1 LYQAEKRQIKIEY
14 TPQHTHNTSSHGF
27 VSTRGMVTHMY
38 CGPSQFRPFS
48 IGTGPRI
55 ATAVKLHIGTGPR
68 IATAVILH
76 IDTGPRSATAV
87 VLHIGTGPRSVTAV
101 ILPIGTGPRIA
112 TAVILP
118 IGTGPRSATTVILH
132 IGTGPRPSLYVC
144 SAVKRYWVRSSTDYR
159 RTIQW
164 GEVLYCKCQKPPNKI
179 FPEKELRSYTFMFL

>member
-1 LYQAEKRQIKIEY
+1 VGGSEKKFDDFLDPGHRECFLHRPNQLYQAERRQIKIEY

-55 ATAVKLHIGTGPR
+55 ATAVILHIGTGPR

-87 VLHIGTGPRSVTAV
+87 VL
-101 ILPIGTGPRIA
+101 PIGTGSRIA

-118 IGTGPRSATTVILH
+118 IGTGSRSATAVILH
-132 IGTGPRPSLYVC
+132 IDTGPRPSLYVC
-144 SAVKRYWVRSSTDYR
+144 S
-159 RTIQW
+159 
-164 GEVLYCKCQKPPNKI
+164 
-179 FPEKELRSYTFMFL
+179 